1 MILSIIRL
9 AFGNTYAWS
18 RADDDSWGTSA
29 TRIGAVG
36 TRRAAHRSE
45 SIEALL
51 ASTKARGLAGT
62 KITSKSRVWR
72 QRLVARVVEGRCR
85 GRRGQDR
92 GLVGISRRGRRS
104 PILGILTLLGGLC
117 GIFASRELITM
128 LTCISRCARGGCQE
142 GGKLGLTL
150 WLNRFI
156 MACDMCEAI
165 SQSHSGNNYIE
176 EPEAV
181 QPAP

>member
-1 MILSIIRL
+1 MCGS
-9 AFGNTYAWS
+9 TYAWS
-18 RADDDSWGTSA
+18 RADDDSWGASA
-29 TRIGAVG
+29 SIGAVRTG
-36 TRRAAHRSE
+36 RAAHRPK

-51 ASTKARGLAGT
+51 TSKARGLAGT
-62 KITSKSRVWR
+62 MITTKGRVGG
-72 QRLVARVVEGRCR
+72 QRLVARIVEGRCR
-85 GRRGQDR
+85 RRWSQDR

-117 GIFASRELITM
+117 GIFASRELIM
-128 LTCISRCARGGCQE
+128 IMTCISRCARDGRQGG
-142 GGKLGLTL
+142 GLGLTL

-156 MACDMCEAI
+156 MACEAV
-165 SQSHSGNNYIE
+165 SQSRSRNNNIE